1 MSGTTQLILA
11 IVTQIAVVGF
21 LFRWMFRKDHRL
33 REERRADEAR
43 REPHGA

>member
-21 LFRWMFRKDHRL
+21 LFRWMFRKDRRL
-33 REERRADEAR
+33 KAERQAAEGR

>member
-11 IVTQIAVVGF
+11 ILTQVAVVGF
-21 LFRWMFRKDHRL
+21 LFRWMFRKDRRL
-33 REERRADEAR
+33 REERRAADGR